1 MLSQSSASP
10 AASRPKRVFLSY
22 CHADEGTKKLFLMAL
37 RPLEYEGHI
46 AAYHDRMIMAGQDW
60 DREIDTQLQSADV
73 ILFLVSE
80 GFLKSRYCREIE
92 VKAALDREGKG
103 EAFVIPIIVSDCPW
117 RDEVFARLQALP
129 PDGKP
134 LLDAKGSVDAGLL
147 EGVIEALRLA
157 VLGLWDHSSARTIP
171 GATLG
176 AQSEVSSSREILQ
189 FGPSIQFQRRTQP
202 YTPTRLTAMRVEVNE
217 PWGVNFVVNTGNS
230 GLSGE
235 SLQREAEKVTAYF
248 WESVAVAG
256 ENNWVNLSPFE
267 SNRMLPAPL
276 GGTRLGR
283 SYLET
288 DLKLKELSA
297 SLLHPDCDTG
307 KAYWKEL
314 YARARSRFGTSI
326 LPFSAFHKVCIVPV
340 EAKIFQRPSNHP
352 DWRNMRRGFDKFAS
366 EGLDAEVVSVV
377 KSTLSASCESD
388 FAAFTHAS
396 NTASSAGAQFSSRD
410 AAVNDLALEVFRDIV
425 RPVIEDEL
433 NFGRFFAETRQ
444 HYHSQILAVWFKK
457 HVKTMRGAAE
467 HYGRWIDCNH
477 PETVAWKVEGLTA
490 LQPKESQEAQEQPPH
505 AEAPIDNV
513 NPSDPAFAIPENAEF
528 YQRYIR
534 LFRKGL
540 YRVARSERGDR
551 DGEIV
556 NRVYFSGAMD
566 FGSLTTLWS
575 EQPGP
580 PLVETRALMT
590 SRRGSTMSTAKS
602 TNKNRTTTSISSIVS
617 P

>member
-22 CHADEGTKKLFLMAL
+22 CHADEGTKKLLLMAL

-73 ILFLVSE
+73 ILFLVS
-80 GFLKSRYCREIE
+80 GNFLKSRYCREIE

-147 EGVIEALRLA
+147 EGVVEALRLA

-176 AQSEVSSSREILQ
+176 AQSEVVSSKEILQ

-202 YTPTRLTAMRVEVNE
+202 YTPTRLTGMRVEVNE
-217 PWGVNFVVNTGNS
+217 PWRVNFVVNTGNS

-235 SLQREAEKVTAYF
+235 SLQREADKVTAYF
-248 WESVAVAG
+248 WENVAVAG

-283 SYLET
+283 SYLEA

-326 LPFSAFHKVCIVPV
+326 LPFSAFHKVCITAV
-340 EAKIFQRPSNHP
+340 EAKIFHRRSNDP
-352 DWRNMRRGFDKFAS
+352 EWRNI
-366 EGLDAEVVSVV
+366 GLPLDGPDAEVAYVV

-396 NTASSAGAQFSSRD
+396 NPASSAGAEFSSRD
-410 AAVNDLALEVFRDIV
+410 AAVNDLALEVFREIV

-444 HYHSQILAVWFKK
+444 LYHSQILAVWFKQ

-477 PETVAWKVEGLTA
+477 PETFAWKSGGLTP
-490 LQPKESQEAQEQPPH
+490 LQPKQSQETQEQPPH

-540 YRVARSERGDR
+540 YRVARSEPGDR
-551 DGEIV
+551 YGETV

-566 FGSLTTLWS
+566 FRGLTTQRSRYLGLAAV
-575 EQPGP
+575 ELQRGGRMF
-580 PLVETRALMT
+580 LV
-590 SRRGSTMSTAKS
+590 
-602 TNKNRTTTSISSIVS
+602 
-617 P
+617 